1 MITYEQTA
9 LKIHNLP
16 ESLLKEV
23 DNFIDFLQ
31 MRENLV
37 EWQLWQHFKQS
48 MELSESDM
56 TDYLKNLE
64 DYEEQLV
71 LQR

>member
-1 MITYEQTA
+1 LQQA
-9 LKIHNLP
+9 V
-16 ESLLKEV
+16 V
-23 DNFIDFLQ
+23 DFIDFLQ

-64 DYEEQLV
+64 DYEEQLT
-71 LQR
+71 RGAIKW

>member
-1 MITYEQTA
+1 MITYEQTV

-23 DNFIDFLQ
+23 DNLIDFLQ

-48 MELSESDM
+48 MELPESDM
-56 TDYLKNLE
+56 TDYLKRTIRSAFS
-64 DYEEQLV
+64 V
-71 LQR
+71 